1 MIGNHIKGVKGA
13 AVCVSTARRP
23 LAVAV
28 AVGLLMGLGVPAAQA
43 APNDDWTGAV
53 STDWA
58 EQGNWRGG
66 AAPAA
71 GSVVDIDTTTP
82 HATVLASPGAAL
94 GELIVGDQ
102 ADGSLTLSSG
112 GSLAVSGSGLYSAA
126 MVVGQAKGSQGVV
139 AVTGQGATLNVDGG
153 VQVGSAGQGSL
164 SVTSGGTANFEL
176 TSDSYEVLV
185 GYGYYGQAP
194 DAVNGSGSIVV
205 DGAGSTMN
213 YAGGMNVMNGSL
225 TVSHGGALTSQP
237 RSQFGW
243 VDVLGLG
250 SAASAP
256 GSVSPTQALDGTGEA
271 TITGAGSSWL
281 SANSLQVGYGGSG
294 KLSVE
299 DGAAASFSGE
309 VAVGIR
315 AETYDTTFDPGTGSS
330 TSVLTGVKAGTGV
343 VNVSGEGS
351 TLAVIGGSLLGDGS
365 LVIGDTSE
373 GTLSVGDKGHVDA
386 ASWLAVGNQSVG
398 TLTIDGG
405 GTLVAHADA
414 TFGNAAGSAGTV
426 TVDGP
431 DSMLDIAGQTRVGL
445 SGEGTLSV
453 TGGGTADLAL
463 EQTYAEVLVGF
474 GTYGQSPDE
483 AGGHGSVIVDGAG
496 STINYAGG
504 LNLMNGSLTVSDG
517 GHLVSRSRNDSAY
530 GWLDLI
536 GFGQAANSSDS
547 LTRAYA
553 LDGTGEATIT
563 GAGSSWT
570 SVNQL
575 SIGYGGSGKLSV
587 LDGAAA
593 RFSGAVQV
601 GFRVSTFNDTL
612 DPGTNQVTTTTA
624 GTRDGSGVLLVSGQG
639 STLVVA
645 PEAGISD
652 GDLVIGQTS
661 VGTLSV
667 DDKGS
672 VDAAGR
678 LTVGDQAQGTVTLTG
693 GGSLA
698 AHGSDGN
705 GAGITLGNGV
715 GTKGDLTVSGAGS
728 SLTIDAGAQIGNF
741 GSGSL
746 TVEQGGKASVG
757 LTMPYSEIVA
767 GLGYYGVGGTLAAK
781 GTGAVTVDGAG
792 STLDYAGGMN
802 MLNGS
807 LTVSH
812 GGKLASRVRSG
823 DQGDTWLDV
832 VGYGLPADDDIAFPQ
847 LIGVATA
854 TVSGA
859 GSTWSSVNTLDVGN
873 GGTGTLN
880 VLDGGKASFAGGGY
894 VGDSAY
900 LYVNGQ
906 LSALKQAGKGTV
918 NVSGNGSLL
927 SIGAPAGSTGTRLYV
942 GSRGEGV
949 VTVSD
954 GGTLKVDGG
963 IEVGAQGR
971 LTVGGRGAGGNV
983 LAPGAIDTP
992 ALRLAAS
999 SQPHA
1004 LVFDHAA
1011 TEDGK
1016 YVLATRISGSGGI
1029 GVSAGFTELTGDSS
1043 AYAGHV
1049 DVDGGTLSVNGSLG
1063 GDIHVAPAG
1072 RLQGTGTVNDVVVAG
1087 TLAPGNSPGTLHV
1100 KGDLVM
1106 QAGSV
1111 YEAQIDPATGKS
1123 DSVEVAG
1130 NVTIQPGTTLAV
1142 QSLSEQ
1148 PLTPGAQINLF
1159 QSTGNGTVQG
1169 QFDNTEGSVSDF
1181 LGYGVTYRDGQV
1193 VVDVKR
1199 SSTSFASVGGTS
1211 QGQALGAALDG
1222 VTPGSALGTLLYGQ
1236 LTGADQAAQAFKGM
1250 AGTLHADVRRVML
1263 DDSRQVRDAVA
1274 QRLQQDAEGDG
1285 AAWWVRALGQWSQA
1299 DGAEG
1304 FAEAKSDSS
1313 GAMVGVDTG
1322 VGDNSRLGVAA
1333 GLGQTSYRM
1342 GAQDSAHLKDRHL
1355 VFYGSSLLGRLDLGY
1370 GLASTWHRIDTH
1382 RAFAVGAVPQRLN
1395 GNADARADQLFV
1407 DAGYRFGDDARRYAE
1422 PYVALAHVRL
1432 HGDAVHEHG
1441 DVTALDVASDTEQ
1454 ATFGTLG
1461 LRWAA
1466 QTDVVRW
1473 YGTLGWRHVFGF
1485 DRPSVQ
1491 ARFAGEGA
1499 AFAVQGLPMARDAA
1513 QVELGAS
1520 FTIGKRAHMSFGYDG
1535 LVAGDAASHGAR
1547 AQLVVDF

>member
-1 MIGNHIKGVKGA
+1 MTGMNIDGAIGA
-13 AVCVSTARRP
+13 TARLRATHRP
-23 LAVAV
+23 LAA
-28 AVGLLMGLGVPAAQA
+28 AIALGLTMGLGAPTAQA
-43 APNDDWTGAV
+43 IPVSQWIGAI
-53 STDWA
+53 STDWSLS
-58 EQGNWRGG
+58 GNWNSGVT
-66 AAPAA
+66 PTA
-71 GSVVDIDTTTP
+71 GTVVSIDTMSP
-82 HATVLASPGAAL
+82 RATVLTSPGVAVWQL
-94 GELIVGDQ
+94 LVGNQ
-102 ADGSLTLSSG
+102 GQGSLTLSGG
-112 GSLAVSGSGLYSAA
+112 GSLGLSGSDANAFGMLL
-126 MVVGQAKGSQGVV
+126 GQGKGSQGT
-139 AVTGQGATLNVDGG
+139 VTVSGVGTTLTVDAGT
-153 VQVGSAGQGSL
+153 QVGNFGSGTL
-164 SVTSGGTANFEL
+164 TVQKGGTANIGL
-176 TSDSYEVLV
+176 TTAYSEIVAGL
-185 GYGYYGQAP
+185 GYYGAGGL
-194 DAVNGSGSIVV
+194 DAAKGTGTITV
-205 DGAGSTMN
+205 DGAGST
-213 YAGGMNVMNGSL
+213 L
-225 TVSHGGALTSQP
+225 T
-237 RSQFGW
+237 
-243 VDVLGLG
+243 
-250 SAASAP
+250 
-256 GSVSPTQALDGTGEA
+256 
-271 TITGAGSSWL
+271 
-281 SANSLQVGYGGSG
+281 
-294 KLSVE
+294 
-299 DGAAASFSGE
+299 
-309 VAVGIR
+309 
-315 AETYDTTFDPGTGSS
+315 
-330 TSVLTGVKAGTGV
+330 
-343 VNVSGEGS
+343 
-351 TLAVIGGSLLGDGS
+351 
-365 LVIGDTSE
+365 
-373 GTLSVGDKGHVDA
+373 
-386 ASWLAVGNQSVG
+386 
-398 TLTIDGG
+398 
-405 GTLVAHADA
+405 
-414 TFGNAAGSAGTV
+414 
-426 TVDGP
+426 
-431 DSMLDIAGQTRVGL
+431 
-445 SGEGTLSV
+445 
-453 TGGGTADLAL
+453 
-463 EQTYAEVLVGF
+463 
-474 GTYGQSPDE
+474 
-483 AGGHGSVIVDGAG
+483 
-496 STINYAGG
+496 YAGG
-504 LNLMNGSLTVSDG
+504 LNVLNGNLAVSG
-517 GHLVSRSRNDSAY
+517 GGRLVSQVRD
-530 GWLDLI
+530 GDQGTIWLDGI
-536 GFGQAANSSDS
+536 GYG
-547 LTRAYA
+547 LPAYSA
-553 LDGTGEATIT
+553 IQFPQLNGVATATVT
-563 GAGSSWT
+563 GAGSTWN
-570 SVNQL
+570 SVNGL
-575 SIGYGGSGKLSV
+575 DVGVGGTGTLNV
-587 LDGAAA
+587 LDGGKASFTAWAYLGDEGLLYSGGQSTGQA
-593 RFSGAVQV
+593 R
-601 GFRVSTFNDTL
+601 
-612 DPGTNQVTTTTA
+612 A
-624 GTRDGSGVLLVSGQG
+624 GTGTVNVSGQG
-639 STLVVA
+639 S
-645 PEAGISD
+645 S
-652 GDLVIGQTS
+652 LVITALPGGGTGTGLGLFVGLRGQGALN
-661 VGTLSV
+661 VA
-667 DDKGS
+667 DKGR
-672 VDAAGR
+672 VDVAGR
-678 LTVGDQAQGTVTLTG
+678 LVVGDQAQGTVTLTG

-705 GAGITLGNGV
+705 GAGIMLGNGV

-746 TVEQGGKASVG
+746 TVEQGGKASIG
-757 LTMPYSEIVA
+757 LTLPYSEIVA

-847 LIGVATA
+847 LIGAATA

-942 GSRGEGV
+942 GSRGEGL
-949 VTVSD
+949 VTVS
-954 GGTLKVDGG
+954 DGG

-1199 SSTSFASVGGTS
+1199 SSISFASVGGTS

-1263 DDSRQVRDAVA
+1263 NDSRQARDAVA

-1304 FAEAKSDSS
+1304 LAEAKSDSS

-1535 LVAGDAASHGAR
+1535 LIAGDAASHGAR